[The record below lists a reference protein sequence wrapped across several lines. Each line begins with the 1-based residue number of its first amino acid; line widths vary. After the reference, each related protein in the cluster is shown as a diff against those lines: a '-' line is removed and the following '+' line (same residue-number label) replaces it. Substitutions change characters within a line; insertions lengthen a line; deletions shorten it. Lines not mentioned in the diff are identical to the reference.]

1 MLRFISYTEGLHHLN
16 VFVLSRRVPHYCHAD
31 LTRWYQG
38 PNLKKRLRVLQYYV
52 NRCRIN
58 LEILE
63 AQELVAR
70 VW

>member
-1 MLRFISYTEGLHHLN
+1 MLSFISYTEGITLRVN
-16 VFVLSRRVPHYCHAD
+16 VDPARIPHYSHSD
-31 LTRWYQG
+31 LTRWYTHG
-38 PNLKKRLRVLQYYV
+38 DYTKRARVLRYCLS
-52 NRCRIN
+52 RCRIN

>member
-1 MLRFISYTEGLHHLN
+1 MLSFISYIGGITLGVN
-16 VFVLSRRVPHYCHAD
+16 VDPSRIPHYSHFD
-31 LTRWYQG
+31 LTRWY
-38 PNLKKRLRVLQYYV
+38 KHCDYRKRLRVLRYGLS
-52 NRCRIN
+52 RCRIN